1 MQLRNTI
8 IVLVLLAI
16 VGGVALYIGHQPVP
30 EKTPK
35 LFAIASSDIDK
46 IDLRY
51 PDREIILQRGGA
63 NSWKIVK
70 PVETDAD
77 QATADGVA
85 NAVSGL
91 EITDTVAQNTADL
104 AEFGLANPAVA
115 VTVTTKDKRTLPGI
129 MVGKDTPV
137 GSSSYI
143 KTTDKPAILLVS
155 SGFPA
160 QVNKTLNDLRSRILF
175 GFKPDDIHKIVI
187 APAGTPAI
195 ELDRS
200 GDKWAIVK
208 PGSYAADDSEV
219 KQFLDTLTGA
229 RAVNFVADEPKD
241 LDKYGLE
248 KPSLTVSIHG
258 GKDNAQ
264 ESLMLG
270 AKETGS
276 SEGGIYA
283 SRGEGTDRPVCTVA
297 GDAFDQLNKTLLD
310 LRDKTV
316 LGFDASKVER
326 STITLGRS
334 TLTISRDSAGKWQG
348 LADGKSAPAEGPVV
362 ASLFDQLHGL
372 KGTKIIE
379 DPMTDANRFG
389 MASPNIAIALY
400 GKDKASIGS
409 VNVSELEVTA
419 ETNEG
424 GATAAR
430 SRRVG
435 YATSSAGKAVY
446 EIPDEKVHDLETT
459 LGRLHNDVIPTPTPA
474 ATLTPAV
481 SSKAS
486 PAASSTPAAR

>member
-1 MQLRNTI
+1 MHLRNMI

-16 VGGVALYIGHQPVP
+16 VGGIALYIGHQPVP

-77 QATADGVA
+77 QVTADGVA

-91 EITDTVAQNTADL
+91 EITDTVAQN
-104 AEFGLANPAVA
+104 PALV
-115 VTVTTKDKRTLPGI
+115 VSVTTKDKRTLPGI
-129 MVGKDTPV
+129 MAGKDTPV

-143 KTTDKPAILLVS
+143 KTRDKPAILLVS

-175 GFKPDDIHKIVI
+175 GFKPGDIHKIVI
-187 APAGTPAI
+187 APAATPAI

-248 KPSLTVSIHG
+248 KPLLTVSIHG

-326 STITLGRS
+326 SAITLGRS
-334 TLTISRDSAGKWQG
+334 TLTISRDSGGKWQG
-348 LADGKSAPAEGPVV
+348 LADGKRAPAEGPVV

>member
-1 MQLRNTI
+1 MI
-8 IVLVLLAI
+8 IVLVLLAV
-16 VGGVALYIGHQPVP
+16 VGGIALYIGHQPVP

-35 LFAIASSDIDK
+35 LFTIASSDIDK

-77 QATADGVA
+77 QTTADGVA
-85 NAVSGL
+85 SAVSGL
-91 EITDTVAQNTADL
+91 EVSDTVAQNTADL
-104 AEFGLANPAVA
+104 AQFGLANPAVV

-155 SGFPA
+155 STFPG
-160 QVNKTLNDLRSRILF
+160 QVNKTLNDLRTRVLF
-175 GFKPDDIHKIVI
+175 GFKPDDVHKIVL
-187 APAGTPAI
+187 ASADEPAI
-195 ELDRS
+195 ELDRT
-200 GDKWAIVK
+200 GDKWGIVK
-208 PGSYAADDSEV
+208 PGAYAADDSEV
-219 KQFLDTLTGA
+219 KQFLDMLTGS
-229 RAVNFVADEPKD
+229 RVVNFVGDESTN

-248 KPSLTVSIHG
+248 KPRLTVAIYG

-270 AKETGS
+270 AKDTGS

-283 SRGEGTDRPVCTVA
+283 RRGEGTDRPVCTVA

-326 STITLGRS
+326 AEVTLGKS
-334 TLTISRDSAGKWQG
+334 TLTISRQSGGKWEG

-372 KGTKIIE
+372 IGTKIIE

-389 MASPNIAIALY
+389 MASPNVAIALY

-409 VNVSELEVTA
+409 VNVSEMEVTA

-424 GATAAR
+424 GATA
-430 SRRVG
+430 SRTKHVG

-459 LGRLHNDVIPTPTPA
+459 VGRLHADVIPTPTPA
-474 ATLTPAV
+474 AKLTPAV

-486 PAASSTPAAR
+486 PAASPTPAPR

>member
-1 MQLRNTI
+1 MHLRNMI

-16 VGGVALYIGHQPVP
+16 VGGIALYIGHQPVP

-35 LFAIASSDIDK
+35 LFTIASGDIEK

-51 PDREIILQRGGA
+51 PDREIIIARGGA
-63 NSWKIVK
+63 DTWKIVK
-70 PVETDAD
+70 PIETDAE
-77 QATADGVA
+77 QVTANEVA

-104 AEFGLANPAVA
+104 AQFGLAIPAVV
-115 VTVTTKDKRTLPGI
+115 VTVTTRDKRTLPGI

-160 QVNKTLNDLRSRILF
+160 QVNKTLNDLRTRVLF
-175 GFKPDDIHKIVI
+175 GVKPDDIHKIVI
-187 APAGTPAI
+187 ALADTPAI
-195 ELDRS
+195 ELDRT

-219 KQFLDTLTGA
+219 KRFVDMLTEA
-229 RAVNFVADEPKD
+229 RVVNFVGDESTN

-248 KPSLTVSIHG
+248 KPRLTVSIYG

-270 AKETGS
+270 GKETGS
-276 SEGGIYA
+276 TEGGIYA
-283 SRGEGTDRPVCTVA
+283 RRGEGTDRPVCTVA
-297 GDAFDQLNKTLLD
+297 GDAFDQLNKPLLD

-316 LGFDASKVER
+316 LGFDATKVER
-326 STITLGRS
+326 AEITLSRS
-334 TLTISRDSAGKWQG
+334 TLTISRDSGGKWQG
-348 LADGKSAPAEGPVV
+348 LADGKSALAEGPVV
-362 ASLFDQLHGL
+362 ESLFDQLHGL

-400 GKDKASIGS
+400 GKDQASIGS

-424 GATAAR
+424 GATASR

-446 EIPDEKVHDLETT
+446 EIPDDKVHDLETT
-459 LGRLHNDVIPTPTPA
+459 LGRLHSDVIPTPTPA

-486 PAASSTPAAR
+486 PAASSTPAAK

>member
-1 MQLRNTI
+1 MHLRNMI
-8 IVLVLLAI
+8 IVLALLAI
-16 VGGVALYIGHQPVP
+16 VGGIALYIGHQPVP

-35 LFAIASSDIDK
+35 LFRIASGDIDK

-63 NSWKIVK
+63 NGWKIVK

-77 QATADGVA
+77 QVTANEVA

-91 EITDTVAQNTADL
+91 EISDTVAQNTADL
-104 AEFGLANPAVA
+104 AQFGLANPAVV
-115 VTVTTKDKRTLPGI
+115 VTVITKDKRTLPGI

-160 QVNKTLNDLRSRILF
+160 QVNKTLNDLRSRMLF
-175 GFKPDDIHKIVI
+175 GFKPDDIHKIAI
-187 APAGTPAI
+187 ALAGTPAI
-195 ELDRS
+195 ELDRA
-200 GDKWAIVK
+200 GDKWTIVK

-219 KQFLDTLTGA
+219 KHFVNMLTDA
-229 RAVNFVADEPKD
+229 RVVNFVSDESTN

-248 KPSLTVSIHG
+248 KPRLTVSIYG

-270 AKETGS
+270 GKETGS
-276 SEGGIYA
+276 TEGGVYA
-283 SRGEGTDRPVCTVA
+283 RRGEGTDRPVCMVA

-316 LGFDASKVER
+316 LGFDESKVQRAEV
-326 STITLGRS
+326 TLDRS
-334 TLTISRDSAGKWQG
+334 TLTISRESGGKWRG

-372 KGTKIIE
+372 IGTKIIE

-409 VNVSELEVTA
+409 VNVSEMEVTA
-419 ETNEG
+419 ETKEG
-424 GATAAR
+424 GATA
-430 SRRVG
+430 SRTKHVS
-435 YATSSAGKAVY
+435 YATSSAGRAVY
-446 EIPDEKVHDLETT
+446 EIPDEKLLDLKTT
-459 LGRLHNDVIPTPTPA
+459 LGRLHSDIIPTPTPA

-486 PAASSTPAAR
+486 PAASSTPAAK

>member
-1 MQLRNTI
+1 MI
-8 IVLVLLAI
+8 IVLVLLSI
-16 VGGVALYIGHQPVP
+16 VGGTALYIGHQPVP

-35 LFAIASSDIDK
+35 LFTVASSDIDK

-51 PDREIILQRGGA
+51 PDREITLQRGGPG
-63 NSWKIVK
+63 WKIVK

-77 QATADGVA
+77 QVTADGVA
-85 NAVSGL
+85 TAVSGL

-104 AEFGLANPAVA
+104 AQFGLANPAVV
-115 VTVTTKDKRTLPGI
+115 VTLTTRDKRTLPGI
-129 MVGKDTPV
+129 MVGRDTPV

-155 SGFPA
+155 SSFPA
-160 QVNKTLNDLRSRILF
+160 QVNKTLNDLRTRVLF
-175 GFKPDDIHKIVI
+175 GFKPDEVHKIVL
-187 APAGTPAI
+187 ASADTPAI
-195 ELDRS
+195 ELDRT
-200 GDKWAIVK
+200 GDKWGIAK
-208 PGSYAADDSEV
+208 PGAYAADDSEV
-219 KQFLDTLTGA
+219 KQFLDMVTGA
-229 RAVNFVADEPKD
+229 RVVNFVGDESTN

-248 KPSLTVSIHG
+248 KPRLTVSIYG

-283 SRGEGTDRPVCTVA
+283 RRGEGTDRPVFTVA
-297 GDAFDQLNKTLLD
+297 GDAFDRLNKTLLD

-316 LGFDASKVER
+316 LGFDQSKVDRVEV
-326 STITLGRS
+326 TLGKS
-334 TLTISRDSAGKWQG
+334 TLTISRKSGGKWQG
-348 LADGKSAPAEGPVV
+348 LADGKSAPAEAPVV

-372 KGTKIIE
+372 IGTKIVE

-389 MASPNIAIALY
+389 MASPNVAIALY
-400 GKDKASIGS
+400 GKDTALIGS
-409 VNVSELEVTA
+409 VNVSEIEVTA

-459 LGRLHNDVIPTPTPA
+459 VGRLHSDVIPTPTPA
-474 ATLTPAV
+474 AKSTPAV
-481 SSKAS
+481 SSKSS
-486 PAASSTPAAR
+486 PAASSTPAAK

>member
-326 STITLGRS
+326 S
-334 TLTISRDSAGKWQG
+334 
-348 LADGKSAPAEGPVV
+348 GKSAPAEGPVV